1 MTTNE
6 IKWTVSKP
14 QVSLVRK
21 GVTIWTS
28 DCNMYRVILE
38 HYGGAILE
46 DYTDEKRWEAI
57 CEPLITHLDYGGV
70 KEGMDIA
77 NYRKE
82 KLQ

>member
-6 IKWTVSKP
+6 IKWTTMTLYGKE
-14 QVSLVRK
+14 
-21 GVTIWTS
+21 VTIWTS

-38 HYGGAILE
+38 HYGDARLE

-57 CEPLITHLDYGGV
+57 NEPRITHLEEGGV

-82 KLQ
+82 KSQ

>member
-1 MTTNE
+1 MSNE

-14 QVSLVRK
+14 Q

-28 DCNMYRVILE
+28 DCDMYRIILE
-38 HYGGAILE
+38 HYGDTILE

-57 CEPLITHLDYGGV
+57 CEPLITHLEEV

-82 KLQ
+82 ELQ

>member
-6 IKWTVSKP
+6 IKWIYGFEENK
-14 QVSLVRK
+14 
-21 GVTIWTS
+21 IWTS
-28 DCNMYRVILE
+28 DCGWYRIIE
-38 HYGGAILE
+38 NWFTSTIILE
-46 DYTDEKRWEAI
+46 DYTDENR
-57 CEPLITHLDYGGV
+57 LYTHLEKV